1 MLMRMNSKLWRVW
14 SVLLLM
20 AAGCYKEAAVSD
32 NGRQQAGA
40 EEAAIRN
47 NLHLLAGAADQ
58 YYLEK
63 GVDSATY
70 NDLVGPG
77 KYISDVTP
85 IAGEDYHPLVFKQ
98 GQPLRV
104 RTGDGRVIVFQP

>member
-1 MLMRMNSKLWRVW
+1 MRMNSKLMRVGW
-14 SVLLLM
+14 VLLLM

-32 NGRQQAGA
+32 NGKPQADA
-40 EEAAIRN
+40 EDAAIRN
-47 NLHLLAGAADQ
+47 NLHLLANAADQ

-70 NDLVGPG
+70 DDLVGPG
-77 KYISDVTP
+77 KYLNDVTP
-85 IAGEDYHPLVFKQ
+85 IAGEDYHSLLFKQ

-104 RTGDGRVIVFQP
+104 RTGDGRVIEFQP

>member
-1 MLMRMNSKLWRVW
+1 MNSKLWRVGW
-14 SVLLLM
+14 VLLLM
-20 AAGCYKEAAVSD
+20 AAGCHKEAPVSD
-32 NGRQQAGA
+32 YGKEQAGA

-47 NLHLLAGAADQ
+47 NLHLLAAAADQ

-77 KYISDVTP
+77 KYLSDVTP
-85 IAGEDYHPLVFKQ
+85 MAGEDYHSLLFKQ
-98 GQPLRV
+98 GHPLRV
-104 RTGDGRVIVFQP
+104 RTRDGREIEFQP